1 MLKGENLEN
10 HFGKVLSKHFEST
23 YINLGSHGSSNDYSY
38 LRIMK
43 WLNNT
48 LVPKNLGQPIG
59 IFKMTI
65 EYLWCLVFPVH
76 KIT

>member
-1 MLKGENLEN
+1 MLKGENLEEN

-48 LVPKNLGQPIG
+48 
-59 IFKMTI
+59 
-65 EYLWCLVFPVH
+65 
-76 KIT
+76 